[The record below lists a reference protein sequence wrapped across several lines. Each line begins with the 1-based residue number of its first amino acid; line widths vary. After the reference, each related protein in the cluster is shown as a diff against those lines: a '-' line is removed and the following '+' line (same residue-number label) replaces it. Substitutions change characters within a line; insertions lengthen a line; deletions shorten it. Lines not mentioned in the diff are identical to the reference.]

1 MTALGDPGKG
11 VRIPGWDRKGSF
23 HTSLDCKPLGFL
35 GCGKEAGEGLG
46 TGPDKCREVPG
57 SQDWASS
64 TLGGHHRQKDKET
77 DR

>member
-1 MTALGDPGKG
+1 M
-11 VRIPGWDRKGSF
+11 
-23 HTSLDCKPLGFL
+23 SLDCKPLGFL